1 LIKVP
6 PTDTFYQQQQQT
18 PIQPDVRQ
26 LLNRLNEKV
35 DVLNEKV
42 LIFFNSF

>member
-6 PTDTFYQQQQQT
+6 PTDTFYQQQQQQL
-18 PIQPDVRQ
+18 PFQPDVRQ

-42 LIFFNSF
+42 LIFF